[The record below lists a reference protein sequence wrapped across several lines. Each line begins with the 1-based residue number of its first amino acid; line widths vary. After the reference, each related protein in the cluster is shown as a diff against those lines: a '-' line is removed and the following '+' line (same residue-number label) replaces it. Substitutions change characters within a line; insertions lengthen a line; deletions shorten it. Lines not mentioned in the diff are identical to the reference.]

1 VFNAIF
7 SNIQAIE
14 YQKIK
19 VSSYLSKTDKRKN
32 KVSKYM
38 KEYFPTAK
46 DIAELNEAAEQLTPK
61 AIKSEPLSK
70 LVKATIFYK
79 TLSKSNCPDC
89 VDMELE
95 GITPKGKLLATR
107 IHKECDYTTTKPDYL
122 K

>member
-1 VFNAIF
+1 
-7 SNIQAIE
+7 
-14 YQKIK
+14 
-19 VSSYLSKTDKRKN
+19 
-32 KVSKYM
+32 M

-70 LVKATIFYK
+70 LVKATTFYK

-89 VDMELE
+89 VDMGLE
-95 GITPKGKLLATR
+95 GITTKGKLLVTR
-107 IHKECDYTTTKPDYL
+107 IHKDCDYTTKKPDYL